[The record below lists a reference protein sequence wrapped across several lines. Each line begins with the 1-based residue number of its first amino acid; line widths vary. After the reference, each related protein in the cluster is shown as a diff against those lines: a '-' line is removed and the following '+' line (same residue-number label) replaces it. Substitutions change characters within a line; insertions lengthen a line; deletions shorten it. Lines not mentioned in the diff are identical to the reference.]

1 MPQRRFVFSFQP
13 FGLQIL
19 AGLIGSLLLISGCS
33 ETSSKPGASPDPSV
47 ADGGSKPSGSPAME
61 SPATTSGV
69 RQAPLAV
76 EPPVVQ
82 FDVVDPG
89 TTLKTVVTLV
99 NRSETPLR
107 ILQAQPSCT
116 CTTLDLD
123 NKVIPARGSIEVPIE
138 METNRAVGI
147 KKAIVQLRIQGYGKF
162 TTIDLRAETAWAVR
176 TQPLYLGVRERAGQ
190 PERRV
195 GTINLQS
202 LDQKPFRVLS
212 TNGSAPEFV
221 GFDPASD
228 ATRSQYTIK
237 YDLSMYGCDDLPPY
251 YIIRT
256 DHPKAELFDMRVRH
270 DPCTRVTPKIN
281 MEDFRS
287 SLGVVQPGEQ
297 VTVSLVF
304 KKPRANIV
312 SATSTSPLV
321 ETRIVERVRDGKNIK
336 VQVMTTISPTAPDG
350 LFQVPI
356 LFTDGTRTVEHLFY
370 GWVER

>member
-1 MPQRRFVFSFQP
+1 MHQRPPVFC
-13 FGLQIL
+13 LQLCDLHIL
-19 AGLIGSLLLISGCS
+19 ACLLGGLLLVSGCGETPS
-33 ETSSKPGASPDPSV
+33 SPSPSSIPPAADVGTKPSDSPRKETSTTNPGA
-47 ADGGSKPSGSPAME
+47 G
-61 SPATTSGV
+61 
-69 RQAPLAV
+69 QAPLAV
-76 EPPVVQ
+76 DPPVVQ
-82 FDVVDPG
+82 FGVVDPG
-89 TTLKTVVTLV
+89 TTLETVVTLA
-99 NRSETPLR
+99 NLSDAPLR
-107 ILQAQPSCT
+107 ILNAQPSCT

-123 NKVIPARGSIEVPIE
+123 NTVIPARGSIQVPIE

-147 KKAIVQLRIQGYGKF
+147 KKAIVQLRIEGFGKF

-190 PERRV
+190 PERRR
-195 GTINLQS
+195 GTVSLQS
-202 LDQKPFRVLS
+202 LDQRPFKVLS

-228 ATRSQYTIK
+228 APRSRYTIK

-256 DHPKAELFDMRVRH
+256 DHPKAQLFDMRVRH
-270 DPCTRVTPKIN
+270 DPCTKITPRIN

-297 VTVSLVF
+297 VAVSLVF
-304 KKPRANIV
+304 KKPRADIV
-312 SATSTSPLV
+312 SATSTNPLL

-370 GWVER
+370 GWVE

>member
-1 MPQRRFVFSFQP
+1 MPQRETMFCFQL
-13 FGLQIL
+13 FGHQIL
-19 AGLIGSLLLISGCS
+19 AGLIGSLLLVGGCG
-33 ETSSKPGASPDPSV
+33 ETP
-47 ADGGSKPSGSPAME
+47 SKPSASSGTSLADDSSKAPASSTTGSLPTNPGA
-61 SPATTSGV
+61 G
-69 RQAPLAV
+69 QAPLEV
-76 EPPVVQ
+76 VPRVVQ
-82 FDVVDPG
+82 FGVVDPG
-89 TTLKTVVTLV
+89 TTLETVVTLT
-99 NRSETPLR
+99 NQSDSPLR

-162 TTIDLRAETAWAVR
+162 TTIDLRAEPAWAVR

-190 PERRV
+190 PERRR
-195 GTINLQS
+195 GTVNLQS
-202 LDQKPFRVLS
+202 LDQRPFKVLS
-212 TNGSAPEFV
+212 TQGSAPEFV

-228 ATRSQYTIK
+228 APRSQYTIK

-270 DPCTRVTPKIN
+270 DPCTRITPKIN

-304 KKPRANIV
+304 KKPRADIL
-312 SATSTSPLV
+312 SATSTNYLV
-321 ETRIVERVRDGKNIK
+321 DTRIVERVRDGKNIK